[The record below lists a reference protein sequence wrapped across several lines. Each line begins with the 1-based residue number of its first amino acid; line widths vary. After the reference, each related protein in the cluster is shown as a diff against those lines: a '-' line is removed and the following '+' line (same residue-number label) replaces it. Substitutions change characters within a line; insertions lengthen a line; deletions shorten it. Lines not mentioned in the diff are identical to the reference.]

1 MSFVGD
7 LEHLPI
13 VDVIQL
19 LHATR
24 KSGTLCMKSLKGRA
38 SLFSVT
44 AALSVQITRTTAFAL
59 DRYLS
64 R

>member
-1 MSFVGD
+1 MSFTGD

-24 KSGTLCMKSLKGRA
+24 KSGILRIGCRKGE
-38 SLFSVT
+38 SQLVF
-44 AALSVQITRTTAFAL
+44 
-59 DRYLS
+59 
-64 R
+64 